1 MVVDNGRVS
10 KGMASMDRRR
20 VLLIVAVVVAALGA
34 GLVFIYAQD
43 AQDRAAEQF
52 TTQNVLVATQ
62 VIAPG
67 ESASD
72 AANTGK
78 LLSKPISTDEL
89 LVGSTNDGTAFTD
102 TVALTT
108 IYPGEQLLTQKFG
121 TVDQVVSET
130 GLVVP
135 EGLTATAIT
144 LDDTSRI
151 SGFTPAGT
159 RVGVFITGTF
169 AGSPDPEVRVLFKEV
184 LILANGLVT
193 VAPQVDAD
201 GVPVV
206 SSDSAA
212 LSQYVLALNARD
224 AARLKLAQGL
234 GEISLVLLPPDTPL
248 RIGDPVTPAD
258 VFGDG

>member
-1 MVVDNGRVS
+1 
-10 KGMASMDRRR
+10 MDRRR
-20 VLLIVAVVVAALGA
+20 ILLVVAVLIAAMGA

-43 AQDRAAEQF
+43 AEDRAAQQF

-62 VIAPG
+62 LISPG
-67 ESASD
+67 ESAAD
-72 AANTGK
+72 AANANK
-78 LLSKPISTDEL
+78 FLSRPVPRDEVLLGSTDGG
-89 LVGSTNDGTAFTD
+89 VDFADFAG

-121 TVDQVVSET
+121 SVDQVVSET

-135 EGLTATAIT
+135 QGLTATAIT

-151 SGFTPAGT
+151 SGFTPAGS

-169 AGSPDPEVRVLFKEV
+169 GRSTEPEVRVLFKEV

-193 VAPQVDAD
+193 VAPQVGAD
-201 GVPVV
+201 GLPVV
-206 SSDSAA
+206 STDSAA
-212 LSQYVLALNARD
+212 LSQYVLALSAVD
-224 AARLKLAQGL
+224 AARLKLAQDL

-248 RIGDPVTPAD
+248 KIGDPVTPGD
-258 VFGDG
+258 IFGAE

>member
-1 MVVDNGRVS
+1 
-10 KGMASMDRRR
+10 MDRRR
-20 VLLIVAVVVAALGA
+20 ILLVVAIIVAALGA

-43 AQDRAAEQF
+43 AEDRAAEQF

-62 VIAPG
+62 VISPG
-67 ESASD
+67 ESAED
-72 AANTGK
+72 AAVAGK
-78 LLSKPISTDEL
+78 LLSKPVPTEQVV
-89 LVGSTNDGTAFTD
+89 VGSTNEGTDFTD

-121 TVDQVVSET
+121 SIDQVTSET

-159 RVGVFITGTF
+159 RVGVFLTGTF
-169 AGSPDPEVRVLFKEV
+169 DGATEAEVRVLFKEV

-193 VAPQVDAD
+193 VAPQVGPD
-201 GVPVV
+201 GQPVV
-206 SSDSAA
+206 SPDSAA
-212 LSQYVLALNARD
+212 VSQYVLALSPRD
-224 AARLKLAQGL
+224 AAKLKLAQTL
-234 GEISLVLLPPDTPL
+234 GEISLVLLPPNTPL
-248 RIGDPVTPAD
+248 RIGDPVTP
-258 VFGDG
+258 GDIFEGQ

>member
-1 MVVDNGRVS
+1 
-10 KGMASMDRRR
+10 MDRRR
-20 VLLIVAVVVAALGA
+20 ILLVVAVIVAALGA
-34 GLVFIYAQD
+34 ALVFVYAQD
-43 AQDRAAEQF
+43 AEDRAREQI

-62 VIAPG
+62 VIATG

-72 AANTGK
+72 AASANK
-78 LLSKPISTDEL
+78 LLSKPVPTEEI
-89 LVGSTNDGTAFTD
+89 LVGSSNEGTDFTD

-108 IYPGEQLLTQKFG
+108 IYPGEQLLTQRFG
-121 TVDQVVSET
+121 TIDQVASET

-135 EGLTATAIT
+135 KGLTATAIT

-169 AGSPDPEVRVLFKEV
+169 GGATQPEVRVLFKQV

-193 VAPQVDAD
+193 VAPQIGPD
-201 GVPVV
+201 GEPVV
-206 SSDSAA
+206 SADSAA
-212 LSQYVLALNARD
+212 LSQYVLALSARD
-224 AARLKLAQGL
+224 AAKLSLAKSL

-248 RIGDPVTPAD
+248 KIGDPVTP
-258 VFGDG
+258 GDIFEGE

>member
-1 MVVDNGRVS
+1 M
-10 KGMASMDRRR
+10 
-20 VLLIVAVVVAALGA
+20 VAVIVAALGA

-43 AQDRAAEQF
+43 AEDRAAEKLE
-52 TTQNVLVATQ
+52 TQNVLVATQ
-62 VIAPG
+62 LISPG

-72 AANTGK
+72 AANAGK
-78 LLSKPISTDEL
+78 LLSKAVPRDEL
-89 LVGSTNDGTAFTD
+89 IVGSTNEGSDFTS

-121 TVDQVVSET
+121 SIDQVAAET

-169 AGSPDPEVRVLFKEV
+169 AGSAEPEVRVLFKEV

-193 VAPQVDAD
+193 VAPQVGPD
-201 GVPVV
+201 GQPVV
-206 SSDSAA
+206 SADSAA
-212 LSQYVLALNARD
+212 LSQYVLALTARD
-224 AARLKLAQGL
+224 AAKLKLAQDL
-234 GEISLVLLPPDTPL
+234 GDISLVLLPPDTPL
-248 RIGDPVTPAD
+248 KIGDPVTP
-258 VFGDG
+258 GDIFEG